1 MKVKSEEYHDG
12 IGLTW
17 DDTGQPLSKREGQAW
32 WAGWD
37 EGRKDGEVDT
47 REELADE
54 IERLREEN
62 TYLQQIIKEYQRAM
76 GFDEEC
82 SIALGEKE

>member
-1 MKVKSEEYHDG
+1 MGDIVERLRSPANVFYEYAADNG
-12 IGLTW
+12 AFL
-17 DDTGQPLSKREGQAW
+17 REA
-32 WAGWD
+32 
-37 EGRKDGEVDT
+37 
-47 REELADE
+47 ADE

>member
-1 MKVKSEEYHDG
+1 MPDNIKALRGY
-12 IGLTW
+12 I
-17 DDTGQPLSKREGQAW
+17 
-32 WAGWD
+32 
-37 EGRKDGEVDT
+37 KDRVLYGDSAFFATEDA
-47 REELADE
+47 ESCADE

-82 SIALGEKE
+82 SIALGEKEG